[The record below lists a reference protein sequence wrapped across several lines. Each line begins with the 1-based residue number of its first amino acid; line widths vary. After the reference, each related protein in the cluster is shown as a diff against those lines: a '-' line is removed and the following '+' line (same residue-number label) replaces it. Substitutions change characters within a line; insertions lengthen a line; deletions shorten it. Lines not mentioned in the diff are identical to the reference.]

1 VKASRVNASNMWGC
15 HEKLLKKNISGGLT
29 GSCMKHVGLSRE
41 NLRKILV
48 GASRVHASNMWGCHE
63 KLLKKKY

>member
-1 VKASRVNASNMWGC
+1 
-15 HEKLLKKNISGGLT
+15 
-29 GSCMKHVGLSRE
+29 MKHVGLSRE

-63 KLLKKKY
+63 KLLKKNISGGITGSCTKHAGMSREIIEKKYL